1 MGADGC
7 CATVVN
13 KKPECN
19 AESFTEN
26 GFDNT
31 VFYYFT
37 FQFQVPFIKYFT
49 DYKVHQTFLALVVQN
64 SQSTNIHVGLDQL
77 GEIVESLQFN
87 HLF

>member
-1 MGADGC
+1 MSLTRCVGLFSIIHPVPSLLHVVLISSLGAWALMA

-26 GFDNT
+26 GFDSS

-37 FQFQVPFIKYFT
+37 FNSRYLLQNTT
-49 DYKVHQTFLALVVQN
+49 D
-64 SQSTNIHVGLDQL
+64 
-77 GEIVESLQFN
+77 
-87 HLF
+87 